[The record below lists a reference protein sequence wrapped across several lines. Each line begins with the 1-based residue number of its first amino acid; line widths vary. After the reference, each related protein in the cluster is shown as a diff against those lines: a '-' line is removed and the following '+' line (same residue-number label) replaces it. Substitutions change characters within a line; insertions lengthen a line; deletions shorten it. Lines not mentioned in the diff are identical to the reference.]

1 MALEIARMWMVLSN
15 PSPWA
20 LGGFVSF
27 HEVVAWLSTRG
38 DVVNATVAFSSS
50 NHRYRTRPV
59 VDLPIAAR
67 SCYDKA

>member
-1 MALEIARMWMVLSN
+1 MWMVLSN

-20 LGGFVSF
+20 LGEGGFVSF
-27 HEVVAWLSTRG
+27 HEVVAWLSTRS

-50 NHRYRTRPV
+50 NPRYRTRPV